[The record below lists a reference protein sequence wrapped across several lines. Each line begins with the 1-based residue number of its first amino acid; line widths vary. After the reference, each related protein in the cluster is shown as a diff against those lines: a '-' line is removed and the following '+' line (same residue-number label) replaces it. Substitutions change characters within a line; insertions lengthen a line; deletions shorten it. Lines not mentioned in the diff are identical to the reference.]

1 MPKNK
6 NEDYLNNEANL
17 SIYADHLG
25 LTPKY
30 VKDNK
35 LRLEE
40 IEKAVRQSLKT
51 SNRDDPNSIF
61 NTMKILQK
69 VTEKTYI
76 ADTYETNLNVMS
88 NPYGSLTTSNGLRM
102 VYGENEN
109 KEDAETFNFHAS
121 IFSNYRNL
129 VSEYRNI
136 ARLIPEV
143 YRCADM
149 KSRDILSINEITKRS
164 ITNVY
169 QPESN
174 DPNSKLAQ
182 NLSIDPINKTIQEQI
197 LDKYNIEDKL
207 PRYIKTAL
215 IEGAKPVVIYP
226 FEDIIKMADY
236 NMNIYRHTYNNF
248 EMEKQKSERSGESLT
263 DFLLKYHEKYNK
275 LVPDAEYNVFKV
287 MGREDVNPNAST
299 SYEETRDAIINKF
312 LSQEELNEYY
322 VRGVEDIQDRLNES
336 ERNRLVEIYGSNL
349 IDKTEEIEETKAKY
363 RDLHAK
369 VKVTGELSNHFK
381 DQIYN
386 AIKTLDTNVQFF
398 DEGEAPMAMAINN
411 FRRIMQFTGYHED
424 PKSGIIAYG
433 PELQPQH
440 KLKEKDAYYDRDNPN
455 KLTTKKPVTSVLDE
469 FDDFDENS
477 RNILKDCLIK
487 EYDSEDVIPVI
498 VSGRHVGYYVIE
510 LAPYT
515 GNVESI
521 NKRNCNFTDMFINLG
536 MSNDMAMS
544 PSPSVSGSFSAGVQN
559 VPLGGAGPTSEVGP
573 LGITGAGSTAV
584 AGGLDIA
591 GYDTGPAG
599 NDALHRNN
607 IMKKIMFNVLKD
619 KLRRKDLEDDDTFT
633 ETIMSL
639 IRDGAI
645 IQNRVKIIYIPEKYM
660 CYFSPEID
668 GNGIPQSFMKN
679 CLFTCY
685 EKILINM
692 NNIMTRITRSGV
704 RDKLTINIGKAK
716 NMGYSIRSIENALTT
731 RKLNVESPF
740 TSLSRVLKS
749 ASLSETIIVPSF
761 EGEKL
766 FEYEDLTRTNDV
778 PPQDDLEQKLTND
791 IVTSLKCPL
800 TIINPYQEEDFAS
813 LAASRNA
820 EYRFDIIKHQQHFSK
835 TIEKFIKLLFVG
847 SGTYDQLKK
856 GTPDLS
862 LKNIHVILTPPESLN
877 MKNAQELFGTVSS
890 YVENL
895 VSIIINPD
903 DSNEVT
909 NMQRWLFKQKLYQQ
923 FMPGID
929 IDKYL
934 NEAEQLKAEA
944 TKRALIQKIDD
955 STNKQVTETEFKPLV
970 ATPDGQVLEAG
981 HQGVSEGEDAD
992 MGSW

>member
-1 MPKNK
+1 MQ
-6 NEDYLNNEANL
+6 
-17 SIYADHLG
+17 
-25 LTPKY
+25 
-30 VKDNK
+30 V
-35 LRLEE
+35 
-40 IEKAVRQSLKT
+40 
-51 SNRDDPNSIF
+51 
-61 NTMKILQK
+61 LQR

-76 ADTYETNLNVMS
+76 SDTYETNLNVKS
-88 NPYGSLTTSNGLRM
+88 NPYGALTTNNGFRM
-102 VYGENEN
+102 IYGENEN

-149 KSRDILSINEITKRS
+149 KSRDILAINEITKKAIS
-164 ITNVY
+164 NVY
-169 QPESN
+169 QPDTN
-174 DPNSKLAQ
+174 DPNSKLPQ
-182 NLSIDPINKTIQEQI
+182 NLVLDPINKTIQEEI
-197 LDKYNIEDKL
+197 LDRYDVEDKL
-207 PRYIKTAL
+207 PRYIKTSL

-226 FEDIIKMADY
+226 FEDIVKMADY
-236 NMNIYRHTYNNF
+236 NMNIYRHQFNNF
-248 EMEKQKSERSGESLT
+248 EMEKNKSERSGESLT
-263 DFLLKYHEKYNK
+263 DFLTRYHDKYNK
-275 LVPDAEYNVFKV
+275 LVPDSAQTVFKTL
-287 MGREDVNPNAST
+287 GREDIAQT
-299 SYEETRDAIINKF
+299 TEESYREMRDTIINKY
-312 LSQEELNEYY
+312 LSQEDLNEYY
-322 VRGVEDIQDRLNES
+322 IRGVEDIEDNLNRT
-336 ERNRLVEIYGSNL
+336 ERNKLLEIYGSNL
-349 IDKTEEIEETKAKY
+349 IDKTNQLEETKSKF

-369 VKVTGELSNHFK
+369 VKVTGELNEHFK
-381 DQIYN
+381 NQIFN
-386 AIKTLDTNVQFF
+386 AIKTLDTNIQFF
-398 DEGEAPMAMAINN
+398 DESEAPMALAINN

-424 PKSGIIAYG
+424 PKAGLIAYG
-433 PELQPQH
+433 PELQPDH
-440 KLKEKDAYYDRDNPN
+440 KLKRNDPYFDQDNPR
-455 KLTTKKPVTSVLDE
+455 KLVSNKKPYSSILDE
-469 FDDFDENS
+469 FQTEFEPNS
-477 RNILKDCLIK
+477 TGILKDCLIK

-536 MSNDMAMS
+536 MANDMAMS

-559 VPLGGAGPTSEVGP
+559 VPLGGSGPTSEVGP

-599 NDALHRNN
+599 NDAMHRNN
-607 IMKKIMFNVLKD
+607 IMKKIMFNVLKE
-619 KLRRKDLEDDDTFT
+619 KLKRRDLDDDDTFT

-645 IQNRVKIIYIPEKYM
+645 VQNRVKIIYVPEKYM

-692 NNIMTRITRSGV
+692 NNVMTRITRSGT
-704 RDKLTINIGKAK
+704 RDKITINIGKAK

-731 RKLNVESPF
+731 RRLNVESPF
-740 TSLSRVLKS
+740 TSLSRVLKAS
-749 ASLSETIIVPSF
+749 SLSETVIVPAF

-766 FEYEDLTRTNDV
+766 FEYEDLTRTNE
-778 PPQDDLEQKLTND
+778 PQTQDDLEQRLTND
-791 IVTSLKCPL
+791 IVTALKCPI
-800 TIINPYQEEDFAS
+800 TITNPYQEEDFAS

-820 EYRFDIIKHQQHFSK
+820 EYRFDIIKQQSHFDK
-835 TIEKFIKLLFVG
+835 VIEKFIKLLFVG
-847 SGTYDQLKK
+847 SGVYEKLKK
-856 GTPDLS
+856 GNPTLS
-862 LKNIHVILTPPESLN
+862 LKNIHVVLSPPEALN
-877 MKNAQELFGTVSS
+877 MKNANDMFGTVSS
-890 YVENL
+890 YVDNL
-895 VSIIINPD
+895 IGMVINPD

-929 IDKYL
+929 IEKYI
-934 NEAEQLKAEA
+934 NEAEQLKNEA
-944 TKRALIQKIDD
+944 TKKALEQKIDD
-955 STNKQVTETEFKPLV
+955 SINKQVTETEFEPLV
-970 ATPDGQVLEAG
+970 ATPEGQVLEAG
-981 HQGVSEGEDAD
+981 HDGVSQNDGAD
-992 MGSW
+992 MGAW